1 MFSDSTIYD
10 ICTYIR
16 YDILRCGICN
26 DLRRAVFCLFVLPLR
41 KLIKH
46 EEEEEEEGKEE
57 EGCRIIGIKLN
68 WFLIIE
74 IYRFLICRSR
84 ERESGNGGELALNS
98 LESVAS

>member
-1 MFSDSTIYD
+1 M
-10 ICTYIR
+10 
-16 YDILRCGICN
+16 
-26 DLRRAVFCLFVLPLR
+26 LPLR

-46 EEEEEEEGKEE
+46 EEAKEGEEEE
-57 EGCRIIGIKLN
+57 EGCRIIGIKPN